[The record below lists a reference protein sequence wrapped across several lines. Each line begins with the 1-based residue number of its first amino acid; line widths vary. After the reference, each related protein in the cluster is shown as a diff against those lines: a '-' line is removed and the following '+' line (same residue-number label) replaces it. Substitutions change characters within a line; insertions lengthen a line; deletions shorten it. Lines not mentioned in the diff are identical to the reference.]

1 MEIVRIRQTIIPI
14 LESQLSSAEA
24 QINYKMHFW
33 GLSEEAAP
41 DSSSYET
48 PGALDETDI
57 PRIVSSISPSDFETL
72 TETEKVT
79 VGHAWEFVFGRPAP
93 EEVKKLREDLI
104 IRARTGAT
112 LSEQERRWYITI
124 VVDADMF

>member
-1 MEIVRIRQTIIPI
+1 MEGDRRLLSLVSV
-14 LESQLSSAEA
+14 LDSLLSSAEGRMTH
-24 QINYKMHFW
+24 KKTFW
-33 GLSEEAAP
+33 GLEEKNEPDVIFEAP
-41 DSSSYET
+41 Q
-48 PGALDETDI
+48 ALSETDI
-57 PRIVSSISPSDFETL
+57 PRILSAISSSDFETL

>member
-1 MEIVRIRQTIIPI
+1 MEEDRRLVS
-14 LESQLSSAEA
+14 LVSVLDSLLSSAEGRMTH
-24 QINYKMHFW
+24 KKTFW
-33 GLSEEAAP
+33 GLEEKNEPDVIFEAP
-41 DSSSYET
+41 Q
-48 PGALDETDI
+48 ALSETDI
-57 PRIVSSISPSDFETL
+57 PRILSAISSSDFETL

-104 IRARTGAT
+104 SRARAKLPLTKQ
-112 LSEQERRWYITI
+112 EQRWYITI